1 MDVPLSILKSEHD
14 SNVQNPTKRP
24 DFNQIYIFLS
34 RLDYFAV
41 IFSINKISEYFALF
55 FFLRY
60 LIVDCNSLGKRL

>member
-1 MDVPLSILKSEHD
+1 MDVPLPILKSEHD

-55 FFLRY
+55 FHFD